1 MINNFALFGAIFE
14 FNLAF
19 FLAAILI
26 VGVLIFAAVSMTSH
40 KVVKIDTA
48 KYQAEFLSIENG
60 LDKLQPKSWNET
72 VFELDKMLDEV
83 LRELGF
89 EGNTMADRL
98 RSANSSIKNINAVWY
113 AHKLRNEIAHTRKFS
128 VGFEQAKRAVKV
140 YRRALQDLGVI

>member
-1 MINNFALFGAIFE
+1 MAIATYFATIFE

-26 VGVLIFAAVSMTSH
+26 VGVLVFAALSITSH

-48 KYQAEFLSIENG
+48 KYQAEFLAIENN
-60 LDKLQPKSWNET
+60 LDKMQPKTWNET

-89 EGNTMADRL
+89 QGNTMAERL
-98 RSANSSIKNINAVWY
+98 KSANSSIKNINAVWY

-128 VGFEQAKRAVKV
+128 VGFNQARRAVTV
-140 YRRALQDLGVI
+140 YRHALQDLGVI

>member
-1 MINNFALFGAIFE
+1 MATYFASIFE
-14 FNLAF
+14 FNFAF

-26 VGVLIFAAVSMTSH
+26 VGVLIFAAISITSH

-48 KYQAEFLSIENG
+48 KYQAEFLAIENG
-60 LDKLQPKSWNET
+60 LDKMQPKTWNET

-89 EGNTMADRL
+89 AGNTMAERL
-98 RSANSSIKNINAVWY
+98 KSANSSIKNINAVWY

-128 VGFEQAKRAVKV
+128 VGFNQAKRAVTV

>member
-1 MINNFALFGAIFE
+1 MALNFGAVFE

-19 FLAAILI
+19 FLAAVLI
-26 VGVLIFAAVSMTSH
+26 VGVLVFAAVSLTSH

-48 KYQAEFLSIENG
+48 KYQADFLAIENS

-72 VFELDKMLDEV
+72 VLELDKMLDEV

-89 EGNTMADRL
+89 EGKTMAERL
-98 RSANSSIKNINAVWY
+98 KSANSSIKNINAVWY

-128 VGFEQAKRAVKV
+128 IGFDQAKRAVSV

>member
-1 MINNFALFGAIFE
+1 MAYYFAAIFE

-19 FLAAILI
+19 FLAAVLI
-26 VGVLIFAAVSMTSH
+26 VGVLIFAAVSLTSH
-40 KVVKIDTA
+40 KVVKVDTA
-48 KYQAEFLSIENG
+48 KYQAEFLAIENT

-72 VFELDKMLDEV
+72 VLELDKMLDEV

-89 EGNTMADRL
+89 QGDTMAERL
-98 RSANSSIKNINAVWY
+98 KSANSSIKNINAVWY

-128 VGFEQAKRAVKV
+128 VGFDQAKRAVTV

>member
-1 MINNFALFGAIFE
+1 MTT
-14 FNLAF
+14 NLAF
-19 FLAAILI
+19 LLAAILI
-26 VGVLIFAAVSMTSH
+26 VGVLVFAAISLTSH

-48 KYQAEFLSIENG
+48 KYQADFLEIENG
-60 LDKLQPKSWNET
+60 LDKLQPKSWNDT
-72 VFELDKMLDEV
+72 VFEMDKMLDEV

-89 EGNTMADRL
+89 EGKTMADRL
-98 RSANSSIKNINAVWY
+98 KSANSSISNINAVWY